1 MIAVKVGEY
10 KIESK
15 NGSDLTW
22 YGQLDGNHAMMI
34 VWGWQSNKS
43 KL

>member
-1 MIAVKVGEY
+1 MIVEKVGEC
-10 KIESK
+10 KIESN

-34 VWGWQSNKS
+34 V
-43 KL
+43 